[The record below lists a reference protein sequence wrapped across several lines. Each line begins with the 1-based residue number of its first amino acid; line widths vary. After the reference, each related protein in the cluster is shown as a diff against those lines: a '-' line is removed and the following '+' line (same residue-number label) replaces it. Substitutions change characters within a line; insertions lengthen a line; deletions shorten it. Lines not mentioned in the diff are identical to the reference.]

1 MQTKFNAATVV
12 AMLCVAPPILCGCGY
27 VPKTQFNACESQ
39 ARILSEQSKAQLAE
53 IANLKSHAKK
63 LEDDLL
69 KAEKELTAA
78 QRGTDADRKRLANL
92 QVEREK
98 VQEQVKGLVRGATL
112 TGIVPVRDDEIERLM
127 KQFPL
132 LRFDA
137 ATGAYK
143 LDAELAFQGDEVRI
157 TPESQK
163 LLNEFAALF
172 AEPGTRDLR
181 VLVVGRTPPAEAA
194 EVRGAEHRLGT
205 ERALAVADYLRKVGL
220 RGEQIGVSG
229 LGAQADAA
237 GKNAPP
243 AAAGKPRRVDI
254 FVMGKKTPIVGWDDL
269 SAGRF

>member
-269 SAGRF
+269 SSGRF